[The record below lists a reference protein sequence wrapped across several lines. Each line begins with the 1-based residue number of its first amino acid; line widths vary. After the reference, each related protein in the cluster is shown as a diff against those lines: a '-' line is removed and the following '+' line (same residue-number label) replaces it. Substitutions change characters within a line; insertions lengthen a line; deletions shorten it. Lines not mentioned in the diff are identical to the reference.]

1 MSLIVDALRRAQD
14 GASRRLPP
22 LAGARSPL
30 PGLAMSRRRSG
41 RARTIGLLAA
51 AVVVVAGAWLGR
63 GYLLPTRT
71 AARAPAP
78 LAPPLLVVDAVP
90 LPAAVPTPPP
100 AADAPVPE
108 AETPAVA
115 ARPRGR
121 RAPAPPPV
129 VPPLL
134 PSAAAAPSRP
144 AVAPAPVVEI
154 RVDRTKL
161 AEDSMAAGIVSQRR
175 GDLAD
180 AIEQY
185 RQGIAVDPRNAGLHN
200 NLGIALR
207 QSGRLDE
214 AVQSFEMALQID
226 AKYEKALNNLGVS
239 RYQQGQYA
247 AAIDLFKQA
256 IRVNPANAE
265 SHVNLG
271 VIYLP
276 AGRFDDALSEFQE
289 ALRYDP
295 RSAEANYN
303 LALLWER
310 RGDQDRARP
319 YYERFVELAGSQ
331 HADLAARVKERLQQ
345 FDRRR

>member
-41 RARTIGLLAA
+41 TVRTIGLFAAA
-51 AVVVVAGAWLGR
+51 AVIVAGAWFGR
-63 GYLLPTRT
+63 GYLLQPRRVT
-71 AARAPAP
+71 PVP

-90 LPAAVPTPPP
+90 LPAAVPVPPP
-100 AADAPVPE
+100 ETQAPEPEEPAAPVRQP
-108 AETPAVA
+108 V
-115 ARPRGR
+115 R
-121 RAPAPPPV
+121 RAAAPRPVIPPI
-129 VPPLL
+129 L
-134 PSAAAAPSRP
+134 PSAPAVPSRA
-144 AVAPAPVVEI
+144 AVAPSPVVEI

-161 AEDSMAAGIVSQRR
+161 AEDSMAAGIISQQR

-185 RQGIAVDPRNAGLHN
+185 RHGIAVDPRNAGLHN

-276 AGRFDDALSEFQE
+276 AGRFDDALGEFQE